1 MDTSR
6 YRKIIYWLLPL
17 LGIGFCLWYV
27 KNATCDVV
35 YSDYIRLVNSYLPD
49 VYDPGRFFVPDVLT
63 RIPINYLCRI
73 INVELFGFS
82 VTLERVLGVISL
94 GLAGWVFGIYCKNKR
109 IGIGWFALLIA
120 VMFSLNKWEMLTNGS
135 GWSHFF
141 AFACFYYHELV
152 LDRVWAGEEKTR
164 DRLKLLVLPWLII
177 LGTAGPYCAIYAVT
191 ILMSYAFC
199 MIRGRMRENEWDMR
213 YIAYMACTLVP
224 LLLYILSNSFAVEEH
239 AGATGRSLMEILS
252 DHPDFPIR
260 FLLKSFAGIL
270 VGGEE
275 LQELVR
281 QGDITNGFIYIIGL
295 FVVCGYL
302 FAFWL
307 NLRFRF
313 YEKTLLPMMLL
324 VGGGLNHI
332 LIFMSRYIFESESYA
347 LSSRYALQF
356 QVGILGMVITFA
368 LAWNQGRKGYMRG
381 NPRKDQGVC
390 GNPGVSRH
398 VCGNPGVSR
407 HAQGSPESA
416 GEVRTAQGVFRR
428 CLIAVFCLAIL
439 SGNGYTTYHEIKK
452 APHREE
458 NFEKMA
464 AMALQVPDMDQEE
477 LRARDAELSGLF
489 EYRKGVDKIQDALRI
504 LKEHGWN
511 VFR

>member
-1 MDTSR
+1 
-6 YRKIIYWLLPL
+6 
-17 LGIGFCLWYV
+17 
-27 KNATCDVV
+27 
-35 YSDYIRLVNSYLPD
+35 
-49 VYDPGRFFVPDVLT
+49 
-63 RIPINYLCRI
+63 
-73 INVELFGFS
+73 
-82 VTLERVLGVISL
+82 
-94 GLAGWVFGIYCKNKR
+94 
-109 IGIGWFALLIA
+109 
-120 VMFSLNKWEMLTNGS
+120 
-135 GWSHFF
+135 
-141 AFACFYYHELV
+141 
-152 LDRVWAGEEKTR
+152 
-164 DRLKLLVLPWLII
+164 
-177 LGTAGPYCAIYAVT
+177 
-191 ILMSYAFC
+191 
-199 MIRGRMRENEWDMR
+199 
-213 YIAYMACTLVP
+213 
-224 LLLYILSNSFAVEEH
+224 
-239 AGATGRSLMEILS
+239 MEILS

-281 QGDITNGFIYIIGL
+281 QGVITNRFLYIIGL
-295 FVVCGYL
+295 FVVSGYL
-302 FAFWL
+302 FALWL

-368 LAWNQGRKGYMRG
+368 LAWNQGRKGYM
-381 NPRKDQGVC
+381 C
-390 GNPGVSRH
+390 GNPGV
-398 VCGNPGVSR
+398 CR
-407 HAQGSPESA
+407 HAHGNPESA
-416 GEVRTAQGVFRR
+416 GGVRTARGVFRR

-452 APHREE
+452 APHREG

>member
-1 MDTSR
+1 
-6 YRKIIYWLLPL
+6 
-17 LGIGFCLWYV
+17 
-27 KNATCDVV
+27 
-35 YSDYIRLVNSYLPD
+35 
-49 VYDPGRFFVPDVLT
+49 
-63 RIPINYLCRI
+63 
-73 INVELFGFS
+73 
-82 VTLERVLGVISL
+82 
-94 GLAGWVFGIYCKNKR
+94 
-109 IGIGWFALLIA
+109 
-120 VMFSLNKWEMLTNGS
+120 
-135 GWSHFF
+135 
-141 AFACFYYHELV
+141 
-152 LDRVWAGEEKTR
+152 
-164 DRLKLLVLPWLII
+164 
-177 LGTAGPYCAIYAVT
+177 
-191 ILMSYAFC
+191 
-199 MIRGRMRENEWDMR
+199 
-213 YIAYMACTLVP
+213 
-224 LLLYILSNSFAVEEH
+224 
-239 AGATGRSLMEILS
+239 MEILS

-281 QGDITNGFIYIIGL
+281 QGVITNRFLYIIGL
-295 FVVCGYL
+295 FVVSGYL
-302 FAFWL
+302 FALWL

-332 LIFMSRYIFESESYA
+332 LIFISRYIFESESYA

-368 LAWNQGRKGYMRG
+368 LAWNQGRKGYMCG
-381 NPRKDQGVC
+381 NPGKDQGVC

-398 VCGNPGVSR
+398 ACGNPGVSR
-407 HAQGSPESA
+407 HAHGNPESA
-416 GEVRTAQGVFRR
+416 GGVRTARGVFRR

-452 APHREE
+452 APHREG